1 MKLSSKS
8 WYGVRLMTALASA
21 GREQPLSLRQAAQQL
36 EISPKYL
43 EQIVSALTKNGLL
56 TGIRGTQGGYLL
68 SEPPQSIRLGDII
81 RATDGCIL
89 SADCPQKD
97 KERSE
102 SLASDCGWRQFFHAV
117 EAAADSIT
125 LADMIKERDK

>member
-1 MKLSSKS
+1 
-8 WYGVRLMTALASA
+8 MTALASA

-97 KERSE
+97 KEPIGKPGIRLR
-102 SLASDCGWRQFFHAV
+102 LAAVFSCG
-117 EAAADSIT
+117 
-125 LADMIKERDK
+125 